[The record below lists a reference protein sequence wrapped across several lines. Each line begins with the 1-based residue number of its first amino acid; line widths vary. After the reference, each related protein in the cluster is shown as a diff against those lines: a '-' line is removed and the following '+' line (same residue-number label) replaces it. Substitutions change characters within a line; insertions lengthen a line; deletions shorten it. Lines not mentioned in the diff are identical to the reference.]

1 MLSLWE
7 ELEHHAFILPANMAH
22 TPGLKELLL
31 QGVHQ
36 RVWGLCQTHTIT
48 KHMQR
53 ALFFEQLPTANHT
66 SLDTRTGIQ
75 DLATWL
81 SYNSII
87 AA

>member
-36 RVWGLCQTHTIT
+36 RV
-48 KHMQR
+48 
-53 ALFFEQLPTANHT
+53 
-66 SLDTRTGIQ
+66 
-75 DLATWL
+75 
-81 SYNSII
+81 
-87 AA
+87 